1 MVDGDRFAHI
11 TWLPR
16 IPILPMTNEIFS
28 RVSVSLLAALV
39 LIVVLRPVLS
49 TAQDATG
56 RITGTVT
63 DSTGAVLPG
72 VQVTA
77 TNTAT
82 HVSRQATSDQDG
94 FYQVLALPPAQAAPS
109 SQRSGQSLSVSDILR
124 RAVQGGAA

>member
-1 MVDGDRFAHI
+1 MVDCDGLANI

-63 DSTGAVLPG
+63 DSTGATITAATLMLVNQAQQTTYKAVSNAQGAYTFLNLPVG
-72 VQVTA
+72 NNIQE
-77 TNTAT
+77 
-82 HVSRQATSDQDG
+82 G
-94 FYQVLALPPAQAAPS
+94 
-109 SQRSGQSLSVSDILR
+109 
-124 RAVQGGAA
+124 